1 MNETTDVQ
9 YIIAFVCVI
18 TLIGVASYVMHRIK
32 RTRRIH
38 YNEFLL
44 HRRDNFPLGD
54 MDVE

>member
-18 TLIGVASYVMHRIK
+18 VIIAVASIVIHRIK

-54 MDVE
+54 LDIE

>member
-9 YIIAFVCVI
+9 YIIAFFCVI
-18 TLIGVASYVMHRIK
+18 MIIAVASWVIHRIK

-44 HRRDNFPLGD
+44 RRRDNFPLGD
-54 MDVE
+54 MDIE